1 MNWRDIVAHWLKK
14 KGVVLGEE
22 LKIMELVELMKEKD
36 IIPSWLVGNDT
47 LNTILLTQVM
57 WETMKGIVV
66 PRAHQG
72 SNFTYYLNAKEMM
85 NQDMAKKSGL
95 QFLAL
100 EKETGVNLDS
110 YYKLKIKNTISWKPI
125 PPTRGESLNTEI
137 VVDKEI
143 SFGEYLDQ
151 DMKKLRKDIKKIYN

>member
-1 MNWRDIVAHWLKK
+1 
-14 KGVVLGEE
+14 
-22 LKIMELVELMKEKD
+22 
-36 IIPSWLVGNDT
+36 
-47 LNTILLTQVM
+47 
-57 WETMKGIVV
+57 
-66 PRAHQG
+66 
-72 SNFTYYLNAKEMM
+72 
-85 NQDMAKKSGL
+85 
-95 QFLAL
+95 
-100 EKETGVNLDS
+100 LDS